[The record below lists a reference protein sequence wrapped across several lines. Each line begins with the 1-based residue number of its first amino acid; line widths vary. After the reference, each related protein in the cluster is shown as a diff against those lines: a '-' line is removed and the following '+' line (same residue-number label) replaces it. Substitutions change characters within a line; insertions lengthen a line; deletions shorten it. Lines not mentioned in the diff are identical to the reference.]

1 MRASVSRN
9 PHPDSRLQ
17 IPNARIIPHLSMK
30 NSIACLLLALS
41 LTTPALAET
50 LKIPADKPFASITF
64 PDDWSAEV
72 KGDAITTSNEDEDV
86 LIDVIITRPDML
98 GPSNDKALALLKV
111 KPDFDSF
118 KENKTTINGMPAT
131 VVTVDAKDSSGA
143 AMKLT
148 LTSLELTK
156 EKGLMF
162 IQRGN
167 GVGDNQEAIT
177 AILNSVAA
185 EK

>member
-1 MRASVSRN
+1 
-9 PHPDSRLQ
+9 
-17 IPNARIIPHLSMK
+17 MK
-30 NSIACLLLALS
+30 FVACLLLALS
-41 LTTPALAET
+41 VVSSAFAET
-50 LKIPADKPFASITF
+50 LKIPADKPFAAVTF

-72 KGDAITTSNEDEDV
+72 KGDAITASNEDEDV
-86 LIDVIITRPDML
+86 RIDVIITRPDML
-98 GPSNDKALALLKV
+98 GPSNDKAFALLKV

-118 KENKTTINGMPAT
+118 KESKSTINGMPAN

-148 LTSLELTK
+148 LTSLEVTK

-162 IQRGN
+162 IQRGT
-167 GVGDNQEAIT
+167 GVADNQEAIT
-177 AILNSVAA
+177 AILNSVKA